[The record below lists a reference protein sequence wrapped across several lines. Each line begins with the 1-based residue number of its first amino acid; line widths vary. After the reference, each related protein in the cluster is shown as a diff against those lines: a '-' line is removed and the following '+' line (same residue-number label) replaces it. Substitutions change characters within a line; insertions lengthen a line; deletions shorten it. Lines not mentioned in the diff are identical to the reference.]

1 MTEQTPLEGLYARE
15 SAPQGAGGELE
26 GVGRERPSG
35 GREEP
40 QRYPYNDGDITVLG
54 PEIFA
59 SKGGAVI
66 CWRGENYIRQQ
77 DIPPRGDEMIVDALH
92 ELASGVR
99 DLASSV
105 RLENSDRARG
115 EVSTDSE
122 RCCGCGS
129 GPVVYRNFEDN
140 PFCAH
145 CANCPCGQIP
155 CVRPEQQPAHN
166 AGPTVAE
173 CVEADRAYW
182 ERKDAGEGS

>member
-15 SAPQGAGGELE
+15 SAPQGEDGELE
-26 GVGRERPSG
+26 GAGRERPSG
-35 GREEP
+35 G
-40 QRYPYNDGDITVLG
+40 
-54 PEIFA
+54 
-59 SKGGAVI
+59 
-66 CWRGENYIRQQ
+66 QQ
-77 DIPPRGDEMIVDALH
+77 GPRGWTQLEARAFNAVLPALRQAGEWLPLSARRAVAQAVLAVVEPELRIAAALH

-105 RLENSDRARG
+105 RLESSDRARG

-173 CVEADRAYW
+173 CAAADRRW
-182 ERKDAGEGS
+182 PLEKHGE